1 VRFLAL
7 LVVAGGLAIPAA
19 WAQPESPKA
28 AKSTQSTDEYPQNE
42 LRGWQWANFALLM
55 TVLIYLGV
63 KLGKPYFNGQTEALR
78 KSLDEA
84 RQRREEAE
92 RRSEE
97 IQRKIANLGAEIAS
111 FRQSVL
117 TEQGVEAER
126 MRRQAEEDLRHL
138 ETSSEQQIET
148 LGKHLRLELRR
159 HASKLALELAE
170 QRIRDRM
177 TPEVQQKL
185 TSRFI
190 QDLRA

>member
-1 VRFLAL
+1 
-7 LVVAGGLAIPAA
+7 
-19 WAQPESPKA
+19 
-28 AKSTQSTDEYPQNE
+28 
-42 LRGWQWANFALLM
+42 M